1 MGPKEQIELTRK
13 RLKDRPIMCGE
24 FVMNELT
31 EEKWLGDYLTE
42 SLKGSVMLTI
52 KKRESKIRR
61 ACFEIVNIVKDYR
74 AQRIGGFMT
83 GLVLWEAYAIPSLI
97 YNCSTWVERGKE
109 ELWVLN
115 N

>member
-1 MGPKEQIELTRK
+1 
-13 RLKDRPIMCGE
+13 
-24 FVMNELT
+24 
-31 EEKWLGDYLTE
+31 
-42 SLKGSVMLTI
+42 MLTI

-83 GLVLWEAYAIPSLI
+83 GLVLWEACAIPSLI

-109 ELWVLN
+109 EL
-115 N
+115 